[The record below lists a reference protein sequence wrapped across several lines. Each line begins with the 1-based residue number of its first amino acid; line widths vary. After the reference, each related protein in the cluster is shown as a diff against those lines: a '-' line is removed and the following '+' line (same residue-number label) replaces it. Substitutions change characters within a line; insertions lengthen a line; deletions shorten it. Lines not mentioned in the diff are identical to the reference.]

1 MKSLATHRPT
11 ISVADDYRYKRFTTS
26 LLFRD
31 LGFAKDAA
39 RPGELFPRFEL
50 ITTHGDRLCPKNVF
64 DDRPVL
70 FVFGSMSCP
79 MTASAAPGLDKL
91 FFEFGDDVKFILL
104 YVREAHPGEYINQA
118 ETVEEKL
125 SHARVLE
132 DIYDLRWTVAVDNID
147 GELHRALDPK
157 PNSAFLVDSDGTI
170 LFRSLWASDY
180 CAIHKALAAAVAGE
194 APPAKQSTKMIGPV
208 IVAMGY
214 VRDVL
219 IRSGPRAVRELWLA
233 GFPMA
238 VPPKYS
244 TECLLRPLCGNIH
257 GAARQHEVVRL
268 HGLAPE
274 IGSTDQLARLS
285 TRTSAF

>member
-1 MKSLATHRPT
+1 MRSE
-11 ISVADDYRYKRFTTS
+11 DYRYKRFTTS

-31 LGFAKDAA
+31 LRFTKDAA
-39 RPGELFPRFEL
+39 RAGELFPRFDL
-50 ITTHGDRLCPKNVF
+50 ITTHGDRLCPTSVF

-79 MTASAAPGLDKL
+79 MTASAAPGLDDL
-91 FFEFGDDVKFILL
+91 FCEFGNHVKFIML

-125 SHARVLE
+125 SHARDLE
-132 DIYDLRWTVAVDNID
+132 DLYDLQWTVAVDNID

-170 LFRSLWASDY
+170 LFRSLWASDFN
-180 CAIHKALAAAVAGE
+180 AIHEALAAAVTGE

-238 VPPKYS
+238 LAGTLANLIPSSSPAKRGIVAVS
-244 TECLLRPLCGNIH
+244 ILAS
-257 GAARQHEVVRL
+257 AATAAL
-268 HGLAPE
+268 TILTFWILG
-274 IGSTDQLARLS
+274 
-285 TRTSAF
+285 